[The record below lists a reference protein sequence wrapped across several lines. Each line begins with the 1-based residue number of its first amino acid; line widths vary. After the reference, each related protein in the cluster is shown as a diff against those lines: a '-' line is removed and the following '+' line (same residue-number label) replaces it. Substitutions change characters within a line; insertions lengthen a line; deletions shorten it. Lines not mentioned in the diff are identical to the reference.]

1 MAEDKDRIE
10 QIRARRGRD
19 SVQLSQSAGSKV
31 GQVSTGVAQETLD
44 STALLGVDFKSPWQ
58 RDRVTLSL
66 EAQISM
72 VEQRAN
78 YRNSAVDLG
87 YTNRL
92 SVLPMR
98 PGVFVKIEPT
108 GCYRLAYNNR

>member
-1 MAEDKDRIE
+1 MAEEKDRIE

-19 SVQLSQSAGSKV
+19 QVQLSQGAGQQI
-31 GQVSTGVAQETLD
+31 GQVQTGLAQETLD
-44 STALLGVDFKSPWQ
+44 STALLGVDFKSPWL

-78 YRNSAVDLG
+78 YRGSVVDLG
-87 YTNRL
+87 YTNRI

-98 PGVFVKIEPT
+98 PGIFVKIEPT
-108 GCYRLAYNNR
+108 GCYRLAYKN